1 MARPRKRVRLE
12 DGLKLDING
21 LIRDG
26 AAKTGELRRGTISLR
41 GNRSGNEAASA
52 FIEAD
57 LRSELQGWL
66 TVNLGQIE
74 QRIQLCAVKR
84 NFGGVQ
90 WYFVCPARACR
101 ASVLWLPSGSN
112 LFLSRGAWGRH
123 VAYATQFE
131 TPFDRALSAAR
142 RIRNELGGPEYR
154 SILDGVPPKP
164 KWMRCAT
171 YDKIVRRH
179 ERHEAIAF
187 RHVGAFLDRN
197 KVKFRQQISIKQ
209 ESPKA
214 PSDRG
219 RRPAE

>member
-1 MARPRKRVRLE
+1 MSRPRKRVRLE

-26 AAKTGELRRGTISLR
+26 AAKTGELRRRTISWR

-52 FIEAD
+52 FIETD
-57 LRSELQGWL
+57 LRPEPQGWL
-66 TVNLGQIE
+66 TVNLGQIQ

-90 WYFVCPARACR
+90 WYFVCPAKACR
-101 ASVLWLPSGSN
+101 ASVLWMPSGSN

-131 TPFDRALSAAR
+131 TPFDRALSATR
-142 RIRNELGGPEYR
+142 RIRNELGAPEYW

-164 KWMRCAT
+164 ERMRSAT

-187 RHVGAFLDRN
+187 RHVGAFLDRY
-197 KVKFRQQISIKQ
+197 
-209 ESPKA
+209 KA
-214 PSDRG
+214 
-219 RRPAE
+219 